1 MLCAAEKQKDSCQ
14 GDSGGIWPSLKLP
27 YGPLNMKSELYW
39 WYFSLYLKGPLNC
52 FNSETESWELCGIVS
67 WGAECADP
75 GRKKYYFSKVF
86 HFLRAPR
93 IAWSLHTCDKI
104 SSVDKEE
111 CLKSRAGLR
120 PWLLCRWLWPCYYSS
135 ANTNLISK
143 RSVGSPCWTRNVSAF
158 SRRSVG
164 THFVIITV
172 KVGSELVSNSRRSE
186 ML

>member
-1 MLCAAEKQKDSCQ
+1 MGVWKNADCAKNYAKVIFLFILIELWGAEDHFEATQEGRTVLPTMLCAAEKQKDSCQ

-86 HFLRAPR
+86 HFFASTQNCPESTHVWQNFFRGYRRMFKKPGRATTLVIVPVVV
-93 IAWSLHTCDKI
+93 I
-104 SSVDKEE
+104 
-111 CLKSRAGLR
+111 
-120 PWLLCRWLWPCYYSS
+120 LLLY
-135 ANTNLISK
+135 
-143 RSVGSPCWTRNVSAF
+143 
-158 SRRSVG
+158 
-164 THFVIITV
+164 
-172 KVGSELVSNSRRSE
+172 
-186 ML
+186 